1 MTKNFES
8 LGITPKICELLHKQG
23 VDEPTAIQAQAIPPL
38 FKGRDILAQAQ
49 TGTGKTFAFLLPS
62 LQQIKTDIH
71 AEQVL
76 VMAPTREL
84 ARQIADVA
92 DTLAPELGI
101 DVLSLI
107 GGKTIENQLQKLH
120 RHPHVIIGTPGRL
133 LDHCRRHSLDLS
145 GVRRVIV
152 DEADQ
157 MLQAGFLEDVDT
169 LIGLTPKRRQLLFF
183 SATVPDKIKGLAKK
197 HMQSPLVLNILEG
210 QTIALENIEQ
220 RIYMMTEEQKLP
232 KLCQMLTDMNPY
244 LAIVF
249 CNTKERTSLLAGK
262 LIAKGF
268 NIGELHGDM
277 SQGRR
282 NQVLRDF
289 AKAKTQILVATDI
302 AARGIDIEGI
312 THVFNFDVPHDV
324 DYYIHR
330 IGRTGRAGSEG
341 LSIMFATAA
350 DENWVR
356 RIEHNIHATITKYTL
371 TGQVKVKASSR
382 PPKKKKTYKDKQ
394 TQTQTQQQQPGESKQ
409 GQDTKSQADTKETPV
424 ANLPTIGDTQADWEN
439 EWGHPYSQGD
449 TIRVFHN
456 GRYQV
461 VFQNGRA
468 VTVTIK
474 VQDGENVN
482 ISDLLPED
490 AQKQSASSKNIGGS
504 QMGVEKWHS
513 KTLEKALSSTKGNF
527 TVMKQSG
534 SIIIDCTPDLKK

>member
-49 TGTGKTFAFLLPS
+49 TGTGKTFAFLVPS

-133 LDHCRRHSLDLS
+133 LDHCRRNSLDLS

-157 MLQAGFLEDVDT
+157 MLQSGFLEDVDT
-169 LIGLTPKRRQLLFF
+169 LISLTPKRRQLLFF

-232 KLCQMLTDMNPY
+232 KLCQMLTEMNPY

-262 LIAKGF
+262 LIAKGL

-289 AKAKTQILVATDI
+289 TKAKTQILVATDI

-330 IGRTGRAGSEG
+330 IGRTGRAGNDG

-371 TGQVKVKASSR
+371 MGQVKVKANSK
-382 PPKKKKTYKDKQ
+382 PPKRKKTYRDKLPASTYQ
-394 TQTQTQQQQPGESKQ
+394 T
-409 GQDTKSQADTKETPV
+409 TKEKRHKQRHKG
-424 ANLPTIGDTQADWEN
+424 GDN
-439 EWGHPYSQGD
+439 
-449 TIRVFHN
+449 R
-456 GRYQV
+456 R
-461 VFQNGRA
+461 RR
-468 VTVTIK
+468 
-474 VQDGENVN
+474 
-482 ISDLLPED
+482 
-490 AQKQSASSKNIGGS
+490 
-504 QMGVEKWHS
+504 
-513 KTLEKALSSTKGNF
+513 
-527 TVMKQSG
+527 
-534 SIIIDCTPDLKK
+534 

>member
-1 MTKNFES
+1 MAQNFQS
-8 LGITPKICELLHKQG
+8 LGVTPQLCELLHKQG
-23 VDEPTAIQAQAIPPL
+23 INEPTAVQVQTLPSL

-49 TGTGKTFAFLLPS
+49 TGTGKTLAYLLPA

-76 VMAPTREL
+76 IMAPTREL

-92 DTLAPELGI
+92 NGFAASLGV

-107 GGKTIENQLQKLH
+107 GGRTIENQLQKLH
-120 RHPHVIIGTPGRL
+120 RHPQVIIGTPGRL

-169 LIGLTPKRRQLLFF
+169 LIGLTPKKRQVLLF

-197 HMQSPLVLNILEG
+197 HMKNPLVLNIREG
-210 QTIALENIEQ
+210 QTVTLENIEQ
-220 RIYMMTEEQKLP
+220 RIYMMHEEQKLP
-232 KLCQMLTDMNPY
+232 KLCQMLKDMNPY

-249 CNTKERTSLLAGK
+249 CNTKERTAALAGK
-262 LIAKGF
+262 LIARGF

-289 AKAKTQILVATDI
+289 AKAKLQILVATDI

-312 THVFNFDVPHDV
+312 THVFNYDVPHDV

-330 IGRTGRAGSEG
+330 IGRTGRAGNEG
-341 LSIMFATAA
+341 LSIMFATPE

-356 RIEHNIHATITKYTL
+356 RIEHNIQATITKYTL
-371 TGQVKVKASSR
+371 TGQVKVKSSHR
-382 PPKKKKTYKDKQ
+382 PPKRKKSYKDKQ
-394 TQTQTQQQQPGESKQ
+394 PASTYQTTRNKRFKQ
-409 GQDTKSQADTKETPV
+409 RHKG
-424 ANLPTIGDTQADWEN
+424 GDN
-439 EWGHPYSQGD
+439 
-449 TIRVFHN
+449 R
-456 GRYQV
+456 R
-461 VFQNGRA
+461 RR
-468 VTVTIK
+468 
-474 VQDGENVN
+474 
-482 ISDLLPED
+482 
-490 AQKQSASSKNIGGS
+490 
-504 QMGVEKWHS
+504 
-513 KTLEKALSSTKGNF
+513 
-527 TVMKQSG
+527 
-534 SIIIDCTPDLKK
+534 

>member
-1 MTKNFES
+1 MNHGRPGT
-8 LGITPKICELLHKQG
+8 GH
-23 VDEPTAIQAQAIPPL
+23 PPL

-62 LQQIKTDIH
+62 LQQVKTDIH

-92 DTLAPELGI
+92 DTLAPELGV

-133 LDHCRRHSLDLS
+133 LDHCRRNSLDLS

-232 KLCQMLTDMNPY
+232 KLCQMLTEMNPY

-282 NQVLRDF
+282 NQVLRDLP
-289 AKAKTQILVATDI
+289 KSRRRSWSPRISQP
-302 AARGIDIEGI
+302 AAS
-312 THVFNFDVPHDV
+312 TSK
-324 DYYIHR
+324 
-330 IGRTGRAGSEG
+330 GSR
-341 LSIMFATAA
+341 M
-350 DENWVR
+350 
-356 RIEHNIHATITKYTL
+356 
-371 TGQVKVKASSR
+371 
-382 PPKKKKTYKDKQ
+382 
-394 TQTQTQQQQPGESKQ
+394 
-409 GQDTKSQADTKETPV
+409 
-424 ANLPTIGDTQADWEN
+424 
-439 EWGHPYSQGD
+439 
-449 TIRVFHN
+449 
-456 GRYQV
+456 
-461 VFQNGRA
+461 
-468 VTVTIK
+468 
-474 VQDGENVN
+474 
-482 ISDLLPED
+482 
-490 AQKQSASSKNIGGS
+490 
-504 QMGVEKWHS
+504 
-513 KTLEKALSSTKGNF
+513 SSTSMSPM
-527 TVMKQSG
+527 TSTTTSTASAAPAVPAMKACPSCLPRQPMKIG
-534 SIIIDCTPDLKK
+534 SAASNTISMRRSRNIP